1 MKNLAA
7 IVAASSLMLAS
18 SAAMAAPA
26 ASSLS
31 LATIERSSASVDD
44 ESNIMDSGFIGVAI
58 VFGAGAAVGALIY
71 SLIKGGNDDEPVSP

>member
-1 MKNLAA
+1 MRMKNLAA

-26 ASSLS
+26 SKLS
-31 LATIERSSASVDD
+31 LASVDRASAVTED
-44 ESNIMDSGFIGVAI
+44 ESALMDSGFIGFAI

-71 SLIKGGNDDEPVSP
+71 SLLKGGDD